1 VSLINR
7 TTSEVLQD
15 RLTILFL
22 LRENRRKGNSVQ
34 GNSFQ
39 RHVKLQKLL
48 YHLESRLFNDRIK
61 ALNYTFYKWQHG
73 PFSKFVY
80 SDVDALEK
88 TDMIIVRDV
97 SEFHGEF
104 YLTERG
110 LGLIDNL
117 NEIINDYDEL
127 NRYTIRVI
135 NEFGEYDWYDLKHI
149 TYAYPSPLTRIPI
162 KKLNKGDL
170 ILPKLEISEA
180 TKIIT
185 INEAWRDTL
194 GFILEPELYEKIIS
208 SIKLARS
215 DSEGK
220 SLEELFKDVI

>member
-1 VSLINR
+1 MSLINR

-97 SEFHGEF
+97 SEFYGEF

-110 LGLIDNL
+110 LELIDNL

>member
-1 VSLINR
+1 
-7 TTSEVLQD
+7 
-15 RLTILFL
+15 
-22 LRENRRKGNSVQ
+22 VQ

-97 SEFHGEF
+97 SEFYGEF

-110 LGLIDNL
+110 LELIDNL